1 MNRIWKRIRSWH
13 IWWSHPYLKLN
24 REQCELLLLI
34 IKIWEGNRE
43 LRFLQLFGNCTGV
56 ASARDIYF
64 VTDSQLIL
72 GLKQTYDTV
81 KK

>member
-1 MNRIWKRIRSWH
+1 M
-13 IWWSHPYLKLN
+13 KLD
-24 REQCELLLLI
+24 REQEELLTLI
-34 IKIWEGNRE
+34 RRIWEGNPS
-43 LRFLQLFGNCTGV
+43 LRFLQLFGNCRV
-56 ASARDIYF
+56 AAEARDIYF